1 MRLRKATNEREW
13 VKVDV
18 LVLGIFSLIAVLIW
32 VAYSLYDTFATST
45 IEPDVEALLEPL
57 DPNLNSDVIAKLQD
71 HYVLPE
77 EFTILAVIRDGENG
91 AKQIVPLSQRAS
103 SKVEQSS
110 IVEEEASDSGVIVE
124 AEVKEATDAA
134 DLDQ

>member
-1 MRLRKATNEREW
+1 MRLRKATNERER

-32 VAYSLYDTFATST
+32 VAYSLYDTFAKST
-45 IEPDVEALLEPL
+45 IEPEVEALLEPL
-57 DPNLNSDVIAKLQD
+57 DPNLDSEVIAKLQD
-71 HYVLPE
+71 HYILPE

-103 SKVEQSS
+103 SEFEQSS
-110 IVEEEASDSGVIVE
+110 IVEEEAFDSEAIEE
-124 AEVKEATDAA
+124 AEVNEATDTAN
-134 DLDQ
+134 LDQ

>member
-1 MRLRKATNEREW
+1 MRLHKATHENERI
-13 VKVDV
+13 KVDI

-32 VAYSLYDTFATST
+32 VAYSLYDTFLQST

-77 EFTILAVIRDGENG
+77 EFTILAVIRDNENG
-91 AKQIVPLSQRAS
+91 AKHIVPISERVLKEPQQSQAFEDDTATTETIADERSATN
-103 SKVEQSS
+103 
-110 IVEEEASDSGVIVE
+110 SGSLGE
-124 AEVKEATDAA
+124 
-134 DLDQ
+134 